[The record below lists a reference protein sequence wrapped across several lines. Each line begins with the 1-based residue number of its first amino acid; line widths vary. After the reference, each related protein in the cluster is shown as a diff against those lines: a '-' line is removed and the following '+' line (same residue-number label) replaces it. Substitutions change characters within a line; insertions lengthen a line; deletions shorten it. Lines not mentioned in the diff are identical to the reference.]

1 LIAGEEARRVEFT
14 KSPARRAAIKNAMRA
29 VVRFILVFEVGKKR
43 ETSKMDFWNPTKC
56 IVLPWNLIIN
66 QCIYLI

>member
-1 LIAGEEARRVEFT
+1 MNFSLIEGEEARRVEFT

-43 ETSKMDFWNPTKC
+43 RRPKWIFGVQQIE
-56 IVLPWNLIIN
+56 
-66 QCIYLI
+66 